1 MKNPRKPK
9 YVEMEEIE
17 IESFDISEF
26 DEIIKNSAKMDLEKY
41 YDDYNEYE
49 QDLTQ
54 IIKGD
59 K

>member
-9 YVEMEEIE
+9 YIEMEEIE